1 MADTA
6 TAAPTTA
13 DRNWNPFSASFW
25 VGPLDLRPLG
35 LFRITFGF
43 IVTVATAD
51 IGGILYPIISDAGV
65 MPRSALLGGIAR
77 GNRFC
82 LFDVAGP
89 YWVTVVLW
97 LLAVACC
104 LAFTVGWHSRIA
116 SILTFLFVCGI
127 HERNLLAFDGADN
140 VIRCL
145 LFWAMFMPTGARYS
159 VDAVLRAA
167 KGKETITHAP
177 ALAMRLGQI
186 QIAWVYLNSFMHK
199 WGGGSQW
206 HDGTALHYALG
217 LGHLFTRDLGQ
228 WLFDKPWFY
237 LPGTY
242 FTDVMEASFL
252 FLVFFPFFQPK
263 LKGLAIAMGVAL
275 HAGIWATMNVGNFS
289 YLMPLAYPLL
299 FEPEWAEKAV
309 GLTRALVGKGVTR
322 VYYDGLCP
330 LCRETAQVLRG
341 LDPFGAL
348 ALVDFREKG
357 ALAGAPSLG
366 KGELEERLHTVSED
380 GKVLSGFEAVKQ
392 VARRLPATWLLGWLG
407 DAPGASALG
416 RPLYDRLAS
425 HRRKEHRAAE
435 PAAQPAGPA
444 ITLRDLVPA
453 GVWEL
458 GTWAVRAT
466 LALLMVGCFWFAL
479 PSDARILIPR
489 LALGSV
495 QILPAYDRKLP
506 PMPEPF
512 HALLQELELWQV
524 WDMFSPNPMDT
535 DIWLKGVGQ
544 LSDGTTVD
552 VLHGLDGG
560 PLPPP
565 IPHFMFSRW
574 TKWINNIAY
583 TEQPTLLEFGRFLC
597 REWNGDRP
605 GWRPAL
611 KNFKIYREQRRTPAP
626 ATAPV
631 PWGEDMLWDHHCF

>member
-1 MADTA
+1 MS
-6 TAAPTTA
+6 A
-13 DRNWNPFSASFW
+13 DRNWNPFSAAFW

-89 YWVTVVLW
+89 YWVTILLYV
-97 LLAVACC
+97 LAVACC
-104 LAFTVGWHSRIA
+104 IAFTVGWHSRLS

-140 VIRCL
+140 VIRVM
-145 LFWAMFMPTGARYS
+145 LFWAMFMPLGARYS
-159 VDAVLRAA
+159 VDAVLRSA

-177 ALAMRLGQI
+177 AFPMRIGQI
-186 QIAWVYLNSFMHK
+186 QIGWVYLNSFMHK

-217 LGHLFTRDLGQ
+217 LDHLFTRDLGQ
-228 WLFDKPWFY
+228 WLFEKRWFY
-237 LPGTY
+237 VPGTY
-242 FTDVMEASFL
+242 FTVLMEGSFL
-252 FLVFFPFFQPK
+252 VLCFFPFWQPK
-263 LKGLAIAMGVAL
+263 LKAVALVMGTAL

-289 YLMPLAYPLL
+289 YLMPLTFPLL

-309 GLTRALVGKGVTR
+309 GLTRALVGKGVTK

-330 LCRETAQVLRG
+330 LCRETAAALRS

-357 ALAGAPSLG
+357 ALAGIPNVNKS
-366 KGELEERLHTVSED
+366 ELEQRMHTVSED
-380 GKVLSGFEAVKQ
+380 GRVLAGFDAVKQ

-407 DAPGASALG
+407 DAPGANALG
-416 RPLYDRLAS
+416 RPLYDRIAS
-425 HRRKEHRAAE
+425 RRKLQHRAADSGAPPPAE
-435 PAAQPAGPA
+435 PEW
-444 ITLRDLVPA
+444 TLRDLVPDWL
-453 GVWEL
+453 WEL
-458 GTWAVRAT
+458 GTWAIRG
-466 LALLMVGCFWFAL
+466 ALVVLMFGCLWFAL
-479 PSDARILIPR
+479 PTDAQIIIPR
-489 LALGSV
+489 LHVGDL
-495 QILPAYDRKLP
+495 QLFPAVTRKVP
-506 PMPEPF
+506 DMPEQF
-512 HALLQELELWQV
+512 HEVIQELELWQV

-535 DIWLKGVGQ
+535 DIWLRGEGQ
-544 LSDGTTVD
+544 LTDGETVD

-583 TEQPTLLEFGRFLC
+583 TQQPTLLEFGRFIC
-597 REWNGDRP
+597 REWNNSRP
-605 GWRPAL
+605 SWRPAL
-611 KNFKIYREQRRTPAP
+611 KTFKIYREQRRTPAP
-626 ATAPV
+626 NTKPV
-631 PWGEDMLWDHHCF
+631 PWGEDMIWDHHCF